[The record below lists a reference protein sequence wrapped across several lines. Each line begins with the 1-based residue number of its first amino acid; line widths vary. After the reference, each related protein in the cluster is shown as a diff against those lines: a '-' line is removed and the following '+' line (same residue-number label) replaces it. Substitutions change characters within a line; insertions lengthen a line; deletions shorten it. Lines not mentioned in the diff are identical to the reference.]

1 MVEGKS
7 KRFVKA
13 PSTLVEIEA
22 RRSDDYRNFLR
33 NAAIKLNITPK
44 SKQLCLFKCNT
55 GAKLSVERGWTLGSY
70 LRLLKKGP
78 GAVTIG
84 VGCVDLHS
92 EDEVRSI
99 VMEQTGH
106 RSLEGV
112 RSYKRTSD
120 QQREALSDILNRKV
134 PREM

>member
-1 MVEGKS
+1 MVEMVEGKS

-22 RRSDDYRNFLR
+22 RRSNDYRNFLR

-70 LRLLKKGP
+70 L
-78 GAVTIG
+78 
-84 VGCVDLHS
+84 
-92 EDEVRSI
+92 
-99 VMEQTGH
+99 
-106 RSLEGV
+106 
-112 RSYKRTSD
+112 
-120 QQREALSDILNRKV
+120 
-134 PREM
+134 